1 MKKRKKIIFFIAA
14 LLALTVWDLSE
25 TVVAEATTGQ
35 VTVTGRIG
43 ETAKEE
49 EEADDDNKKTIVAD
63 ASQIGQGKITA
74 NRFFK
79 HKQFDHPGYALL
91 VLFVIAATR
100 KKKHGES
107 VAPPALVIARSVKG
121 ETVRKTCQFFFFNE
135 RVERIKN
142 ESKR

>member
-1 MKKRKKIIFFIAA
+1 MKKRKRIIFFVAA

-25 TVVAEATTGQ
+25 TIVAEATTGQ

-63 ASQIGQGKITA
+63 ASQIGQGKLPQTGSSNTSSLIIL
-74 NRFFK
+74 
-79 HKQFDHPGYALL
+79 GYALL
-91 VLFVIAATR
+91 VLFVVAVTR

-107 VAPPALVIARSVKG
+107 VAP
-121 ETVRKTCQFFFFNE
+121 
-135 RVERIKN
+135 
-142 ESKR
+142 

>member
-1 MKKRKKIIFFIAA
+1 MKKRKRIIFFIAA

-63 ASQIGQGKITA
+63 TSQIGQGKLPQTGSSNTSSLIIL
-74 NRFFK
+74 
-79 HKQFDHPGYALL
+79 GYALIVFSIL
-91 VLFVIAATR
+91 L
-100 KKKHGES
+100 
-107 VAPPALVIARSVKG
+107 LL
-121 ETVRKTCQFFFFNE
+121 
-135 RVERIKN
+135 
-142 ESKR
+142 SKSRHIYGTTDYYN

>member
-1 MKKRKKIIFFIAA
+1 MKKRKRIIFFIAA

-63 ASQIGQGKITA
+63 ASQIGQGKLPQTGSSNTTRLIIL
-74 NRFFK
+74 
-79 HKQFDHPGYALL
+79 GYALL
-91 VLFVIAATR
+91 VLFAIPATR

-107 VAPPALVIARSVKG
+107 VAP
-121 ETVRKTCQFFFFNE
+121 
-135 RVERIKN
+135 
-142 ESKR
+142 

>member
-1 MKKRKKIIFFIAA
+1 MKKRKRIIFFIAA

-43 ETAKEE
+43 ETAKKEE
-49 EEADDDNKKTIVAD
+49 DADDDNKKTIVAD
-63 ASQIGQGKITA
+63 ASQIGQGKLPQTGSSNTTRLIIL
-74 NRFFK
+74 
-79 HKQFDHPGYALL
+79 GYALL

-107 VAPPALVIARSVKG
+107 VAP
-121 ETVRKTCQFFFFNE
+121 
-135 RVERIKN
+135 
-142 ESKR
+142 